1 MRMASVFTPRR
12 ARKLSN
18 GPAIAPTEFCRKPS
32 CSRHSPGAL
41 RAHHGDAA
49 DDVRVAVQVL
59 GGRVHHD
66 VEAVF
71 QRALDQRAGEGVV
84 GHGDDAPFAADLGD
98 RLQIRQ
104 LEHGIGRRL
113 DPHHPGFRRRRPA
126 GFPASSGRRS
136 EIVAGARRRT
146 RSNRR

>member
-1 MRMASVFTPRR
+1 MRMARVFTPRR

-18 GPAIAPTEFCRKPS
+18 GPAIAPTAFCRKPS

-49 DDVRVAVQVL
+49 DDVGVAVQVL

-84 GHGDDAPFAADLGD
+84 GHGDDAAFAADAAIARKSASFSMGLVGVSTHT
-98 RLQIRQ
+98 IRVS
-104 LEHGIGRRL
+104 GAA
-113 DPHHPGFRRRRPA
+113 RPA
-126 GFPASSGRRS
+126 GFPVVRS
-136 EIVAGARRRT
+136 T
-146 RSNRR
+146 